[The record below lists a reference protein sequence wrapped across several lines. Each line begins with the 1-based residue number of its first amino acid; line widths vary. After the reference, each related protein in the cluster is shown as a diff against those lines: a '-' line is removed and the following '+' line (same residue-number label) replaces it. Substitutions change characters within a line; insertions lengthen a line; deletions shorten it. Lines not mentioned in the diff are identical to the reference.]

1 MLQAAGNLAARGV
14 TPQGVSLR
22 ILFPEETEE
31 EMLAAAARGAQ
42 EVCGR
47 MGTELT
53 CLQGEVNPAV
63 RRMVVL
69 ADAAG
74 AADSGEFTGIMRPG
88 QEILLCGYTGLEG
101 MLHILDEAEEELAER
116 FVPLFLGQARALQSD
131 LVMPEQILAGCR
143 AEASGGGRLIS
154 AARQI
159 GSGGILAAL
168 WEMAE
173 ISGTGLE
180 VSMEAMALKQETVE
194 ICEYFQINPY
204 QMTSAGSYLIA
215 TEHAEELMGVLE
227 KAGAR
232 AGRLGIARAQN
243 ARVITS
249 GDETRYLD
257 RPAPDSL
264 MCWQQDRPF
273 GNKAG
278 KSIS

>member
-1 MLQAAGNLAARGV
+1 M
-14 TPQGVSLR
+14 PQGISLR
-22 ILFPEETEE
+22 ILFPEDAEE
-31 EMLAAAARGAQ
+31 EMLAAAAGEAK
-42 EVCGR
+42 EVCCR
-47 MGTELT
+47 MRTELT

-63 RRMVVL
+63 RQMIVV

-74 AADSGEFTGIMRPG
+74 AADSRGFTGIMSPG

-116 FVPLFLGQARALQSD
+116 FVPSFLGQAGALQSD

-143 AEASGGGRLIS
+143 TEASGGGRLIS

-194 ICEYFQINPY
+194 ICEHFQINPY

-232 AGRLGIARAQN
+232 AGRLGIAKAQN

-264 MCWQQDRPF
+264 MCWQRERLF
-273 GNKAG
+273 GNRAREY
-278 KSIS
+278 IS